1 MRFVTAISALSLLAG
16 LAGCYPPSQSSYNP
30 VVWEQPQPA
39 HFFYGRLV
47 AIRPSEIAYGGI
59 AGFGVRAGFAPGWV
73 AGVGAGGSGS
83 SGGFGVTALGTRLFL
98 EAAIPNVPAKEFTVM
113 LDHGSDPPDPAAAI
127 IIVQNVYPFE
137 REPALNDHVA
147 VRVVGN
153 SARVIADA
161 LPPDV
166 ERRLAGGPMPIPLS
180 GPAVAYLPPLPQGR
194 VELFPVTI
202 HNEYRPHWTV
212 PAAGQ

>member
-1 MRFVTAISALSLLAG
+1 LALASYTAIFRF
-16 LAGCYPPSQSSYNP
+16 
-30 VVWEQPQPA
+30 PQA
-39 HFFYGRLV
+39 
-47 AIRPSEIAYGGI
+47 
-59 AGFGVRAGFAPGWV
+59 VR
-73 AGVGAGGSGS
+73 
-83 SGGFGVTALGTRLFL
+83 
-98 EAAIPNVPAKEFTVM
+98 
-113 LDHGSDPPDPAAAI
+113 
-127 IIVQNVYPFE
+127 
-137 REPALNDHVA
+137 REPKASEAPAPKRESVYKTRGLLNDHLA

-180 GPAVAYLPPLPQGR
+180 GPAVAYLLPLPQGR

>member
-1 MRFVTAISALSLLAG
+1 V
-16 LAGCYPPSQSSYNP
+16 
-30 VVWEQPQPA
+30 
-39 HFFYGRLV
+39 HFYYGRLV
-47 AIRPSEIAYGGI
+47 ATRPAEIAYGGI
-59 AGFGVRAGFAPGWV
+59 AGFGVRAGSAPGWV

-113 LDHGSDPPDPAAAI
+113 LDHGSNPPDPAAAI

-137 REPALNDHVA
+137 REPALNEHVA

-166 ERRLAGGPMPIPLS
+166 ERRLTLTGGPMPIPLS
-180 GPAVAYLPPLPQGR
+180 GPEVAYAPPLPKGH
-194 VELFPVTI
+194 VELFPVMIYNRYHPTATI
-202 HNEYRPHWTV
+202 DVTR
-212 PAAGQ
+212 